1 MDKASE
7 RKQDAKKSGDT
18 DLGIHDYG
26 AGGKREQLDGLW
38 RVSTITGGSYTSRIV
53 RNQYCKEQDAKS
65 AKADSVLESLIDG
78 GEPMENISRPHA
90 VANYRG

>member
-7 RKQDAKKSGDT
+7 RKKDAKACGDT

-38 RVSTITGGSYTSRIV
+38 RVPTITGGTYTSRIV
-53 RNQYCKEQDAKS
+53 RNEYCKEQDEKKV
-65 AKADSVLESLIDG
+65 KADKLMESLIDNG
-78 GEPMENISRPHA
+78 QPMENVSRPRA
-90 VANYRG
+90 VANYRA

>member
-7 RKQDAKKSGDT
+7 RKKDAKAYGDT

-38 RVSTITGGSYTSRIV
+38 RVPTITGGTYSSRIV
-53 RNQYCKEQDAKS
+53 RNQYCKDQSKKEAS
-65 AKADSVLESLIDG
+65 ADKVLESLIDG
-78 GEPMENISRPHA
+78 GEPMENRSKPRA

>member
-7 RKQDAKKSGDT
+7 RKKDAKSYGDK

-38 RVSTITGGSYTSRIV
+38 RVSTITGGTYSSRIV
-53 RNQYCKEQDAKS
+53 RNQYCKDQPEKE
-65 AKADSVLESLIDG
+65 AKADKVLESLISG
-78 GEPMENISRPHA
+78 GEPMENMSKPHA